1 MWWGTCLWFSLYA
14 FGFFRESQ
22 SFPCRGWEFYRFD
35 SHTVFFPFLLLEEF
49 SAMLLGQQFPS
60 GELYTDENWALPAP
74 LPTLGPG
81 RHDAKCDTR
90 ESIALAALTPG
101 SECTHS
107 HPHTLSRPASCWC
120 VTLKSCLGLK
130 GPDRGLPSYPTSV
143 SFSRPA
149 SVNSRTRQLVKQ
161 SFTFRQTACVHL
173 SGSRGLPVSLI
184 LHSVGVFEAWQ
195 TDNTMAVL

>member
-60 GELYTDENWALPAP
+60 GELYTDENWALPAS

-81 RHDAKCDTR
+81 RHDAKCDTC

-120 VTLKSCLGLK
+120 LSHAWGLRVLTEDC
-130 GPDRGLPSYPTSV
+130 P
-143 SFSRPA
+143 
-149 SVNSRTRQLVKQ
+149 
-161 SFTFRQTACVHL
+161 
-173 SGSRGLPVSLI
+173 LI
-184 LHSVGVFEAWQ
+184 LHLCHFHGRLLSIPAR
-195 TDNTMAVL
+195 DS